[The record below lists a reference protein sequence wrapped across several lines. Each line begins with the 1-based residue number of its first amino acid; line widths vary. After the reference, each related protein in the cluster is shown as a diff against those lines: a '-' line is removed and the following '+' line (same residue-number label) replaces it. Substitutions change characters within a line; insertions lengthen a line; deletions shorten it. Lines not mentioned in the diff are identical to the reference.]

1 LELPSIKQTA
11 WFGLD
16 SINWRRGSFSSLT
29 IATAARA
36 RNWQQTIRPN
46 GEALEGNPRENYLHY
61 RDELVA
67 RAMQHVRCSND
78 DSA

>member
-1 LELPSIKQTA
+1 MVRTRLDQLEERELLLSDHRH
-11 WFGLD
+11 GCV
-16 SINWRRGSFSSLT
+16 GGGGG
-29 IATAARA
+29 AARA

>member
-1 LELPSIKQTA
+1 MLLQ
-11 WFGLD
+11 GR
-16 SINWRRGSFSSLT
+16 NWRR
-29 IATAARA
+29 
-36 RNWQQTIRPN
+36 TIRPN

-67 RAMQHVRCSND
+67 RAMQHVGHSNN